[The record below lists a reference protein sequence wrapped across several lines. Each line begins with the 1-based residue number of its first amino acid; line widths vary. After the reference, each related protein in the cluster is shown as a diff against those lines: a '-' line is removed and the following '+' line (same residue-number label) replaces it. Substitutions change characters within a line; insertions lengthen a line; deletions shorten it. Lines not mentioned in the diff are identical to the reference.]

1 MAVKEETKKKRDELR
16 EKLLDIVLE
25 NTNNIEEVFLDL
37 KKKNPM
43 AAAML
48 YNNLA
53 NLALPKMTYEKTED
67 FKKTETTENT
77 EDLDYINQLAKSV
90 KK

>member
-25 NTNNIEEVFLDL
+25 NTSNIEEVFLDL

-67 FKKTETTENT
+67 LKKTETTENT